1 MPCTLATNPCL
12 PVSPF
17 SHQFSLKELSS
28 QESQFQFSFSVN
40 KQIRTEVVAL
50 PLEYISIV
58 KRFEAQ
64 ASSIPEREREGE
76 MGSIEE
82 EKLVQMV
89 HDFIE
94 LESSEP
100 IFSVLT
106 NSRPLNDQTKYLTT
120 LQVCP

>member
-28 QESQFQFSFSVN
+28 QDPSVIMKSQFQFSFSVN

-64 ASSIPEREREGE
+64 ASSIPERERERE
-76 MGSIEE
+76 RW
-82 EKLVQMV
+82 VV
-89 HDFIE
+89 
-94 LESSEP
+94 
-100 IFSVLT
+100 
-106 NSRPLNDQTKYLTT
+106 
-120 LQVCP
+120 